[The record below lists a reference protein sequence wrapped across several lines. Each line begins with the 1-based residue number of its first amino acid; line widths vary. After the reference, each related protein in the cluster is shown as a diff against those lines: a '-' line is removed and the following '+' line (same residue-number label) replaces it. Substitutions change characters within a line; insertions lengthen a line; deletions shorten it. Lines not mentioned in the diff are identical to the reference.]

1 MLLTKAIWEKYDD
14 DTLILQ
20 LRLEMAVSGLIAT
33 SRTNTHE
40 EAKFDHAIKLI
51 DTTKPEAEPDRN
63 AEESATLAPTD
74 APLDRRGTRGTLRE
88 ELARR
93 KYAKWQEDKPKNG
106 DDPAATSDEESKNGK
121 DGVTLRTSRL
131 RDKIPFRSRKGEV
144 VAENKDGYAIDI
156 LYENQR
162 GSFLCG
168 IPLYSAKSLL
178 NLDPGPWQ
186 TSTFTDSAVNITNAQ
201 VPDPSWTWAWKSW
214 YVDMSHDVDEE
225 GWEYSF
231 SFQKGFAWHGSHPW
245 FHSFVRRRRWLRKR
259 IKIHPS
265 KGYGKKGSAR
275 DAHMLTADYF
285 TIHAKRDTSRGSSA
299 DRATNNHS
307 SYVSSTGNY
316 GDDSDI
322 EIGEI
327 SDIAALMTVLRKA
340 RVDREKIAAV
350 KNFIDHGGDELY
362 YLCDRMSDIMAVLIY
377 QTSRQHLQAHLRQI
391 LDEATKEL
399 EGHEGGEDSE
409 AEASKR
415 KVGNLRK
422 AVNAADEHVNDL
434 EYWSD
439 LRAKTTNSN
448 PPHGGKNTAQDATAG
463 NVEEIEKKTR
473 EESGEVGNEIRGI
486 PEDAGISEEPGIRWD
501 KGQDDVHDT
510 GPSAQAKGKGRA

>member
-1 MLLTKAIWEKYDD
+1 MSI
-14 DTLILQ
+14 
-20 LRLEMAVSGLIAT
+20 SGLTVA
-33 SRTNTHE
+33 SRANAH
-40 EAKFDHAIKLI
+40 EAKTYDHAITLI
-51 DTTKPEAEPDRN
+51 DTTKPKAEQDQRAAEP
-63 AEESATLAPTD
+63 ATLSPTD
-74 APLDRRGTRGTLRE
+74 APLGRQGTRGTLRE

-93 KYAKWQEDKPKNG
+93 KYAKWQEDRPKNSE
-106 DDPAATSDEESKNGK
+106 DSAAASDEDSKNGNE
-121 DGVTLRTSRL
+121 GLTVRVGRL
-131 RDKIPFRSRKGEV
+131 RDKIPFRYKEGKV
-144 VAENKDGYAIDI
+144 VAKDKEGYAVDI

-162 GSFLCG
+162 GWFLCG

-186 TSTFTDSAVNITNAQ
+186 TSAFTDSAVNITNAQ

-259 IKIHPS
+259 VKIHPS
-265 KGYGKKGSAR
+265 QPSGKKSG
-275 DAHMLTADYF
+275 AHMLTADYF
-285 TIHAKRDTSRGSSA
+285 TIHAQRDTSRGSSA
-299 DRATNNHS
+299 DRTTNHHS
-307 SYVSSTGNY
+307 SHLSSAGNY
-316 GDDSDI
+316 GDTSDTGTDV
-322 EIGEI
+322 GEI
-327 SDIAALMTVLRKA
+327 SDIAALIAVLRRA

-350 KNFIDHGGDELY
+350 KNFLDHGGDELY
-362 YLCDRMSDIMAVLIY
+362 YLSDRMSDIMAVLIY

-391 LDEATKEL
+391 FEHATNEREA
-399 EGHEGGEDSE
+399 HEGGEDSE

-415 KVGNLRK
+415 KVENLRK
-422 AVNAADEHVNDL
+422 AVDAADKHVNDL

-448 PPHGGKNTAQDATAG
+448 PTHGSKDSAHDAATE
-463 NVEEIEKKTR
+463 NVEEIKKKTR
-473 EESGEVGNEIRGI
+473 EESGEVENQIKGI

-501 KGQDDVHDT
+501 KGEDDVHSM
-510 GPSAQAKGKGRA
+510 GPSAQAKGKGKA